1 VCNGFTRGFD
11 QATGAVVSDTGNGAL
26 EAFRP
31 IDHFELVGDYVAGT
45 TCRGDGAGGF
55 RLSGTI
61 NLLGEAGRDA
71 FVAGGLPHATFG
83 AAGDLFQAG
92 PGLLTTQ
99 PEDSP
104 TGDGVR
110 AYSLEAGQVP
120 ACGAGGD
127 ELCPHWVV
135 PTDGEVR
142 GHPVVAGQPGGVE
155 TVLAGTGAGTVYA
168 IDGSSGFVTWTVP
181 VGAPVAA
188 TPALAPRDGSSSDLL
203 YVPTADGRIVAVD
216 TTREEVV
223 WEGVTG
229 TGSAIGVQPAVAGGL
244 VFTGSADGTLHAFPA
259 AGCGA
264 PTCAPVWSAATGSEI
279 TGAPAVSGGQLY
291 VGTADGRLI
300 AYGLA

>member
-1 VCNGFTRGFD
+1 VSLGGVHVVRRQCLLTTVDAGTGAERWSATTTTFAAQSCGQFVQVTSGDPYVIGDDVYVGAVARAPSVGVCNGFTRGFD
-11 QATGAVVSDTGNGAL
+11 QATGAVVSDTANGAL

-31 IDHFELVGDYVAGT
+31 IDRFELVGDHVAGT

-61 NLLGEAGRDA
+61 NLLGEAGRDV

-92 PGLLTTQ
+92 PGLLTNQ
-99 PEDSP
+99 PGDSP
-104 TGDGVR
+104 T
-110 AYSLEAGQVP
+110 
-120 ACGAGGD
+120 
-127 ELCPHWVV
+127 
-135 PTDGEVR
+135 
-142 GHPVVAGQPGGVE
+142 
-155 TVLAGTGAGTVYA
+155 
-168 IDGSSGFVTWTVP
+168 
-181 VGAPVAA
+181 GAPVAA
-188 TPALAPRDGSSSDLL
+188 TPALAPRAGSSSDLL

-229 TGSAIGVQPAVAGGL
+229 TGSAIGVQPTVAGGL

-259 AGCGA
+259 AGWGA
-264 PTCAPVWSAATGSEI
+264 PTCAPVWSATTGSEI
-279 TGAPAVSGGQLY
+279 TGAPAVSGGRLY